1 MTLSEQDWDIRLF
14 VYQHFVEHAQPPT
27 TADAAQHFNM
37 SPEDTRAAYHRLHDH
52 HALFLQPGTDQV
64 LMANPLSAVPTNYRV
79 SVRGRWLWAN
89 CAWDS
94 LGIPAMLNSDA
105 HIEARLP
112 LTGETV
118 IYSIEGGELKTRDY
132 AVHFPLPFSRW
143 YDDLV
148 DT

>member
-1 MTLSEQDWDIRLF
+1 MTLSEQDWDIRL
-14 VYQHFVEHAQPPT
+14 YIYRHFVEQASPPT
-27 TADAAQHFNM
+27 VTETAQHFNI
-37 SPEDTRAAYHRLHDH
+37 SIKEAHAVYQRLHEYH
-52 HALFLQPGTDQV
+52 TLFLQPGTDQIR
-64 LMANPLSAVPTNYRV
+64 MANPLSALPTDYRV
-79 SVRGRWLWAN
+79 NIDRRWLWAN

-94 LGIPAMLNSDA
+94 LGIPAMLGADA

-118 IYSIEGGELKTRDY
+118 TYRIEAGVLKADQY
-132 AVHFPLPFSRW
+132 IIHFPLPFARW